1 MNRPF
6 KFYFLAIFRIE
17 GIQHVKLIRRQTTFS
32 AVLMTDIVREIYDM
46 ARKDNHSVIT
56 EESAKAILTKYGI
69 KVPPYALVKSSQEAM
84 NKAEKLG
91 FPLVAKIVSP
101 DILHKT
107 DVKGVKVG
115 LKSDQEVRDAFDDI
129 YGRLSSKYDTRGVI
143 LEKMADPGL
152 EIIVGL
158 QIDPQF
164 GPVIMFGLGG
174 IYTEIFKDVTF
185 RVLPITSGDIKEMIE
200 DLKGK
205 SMLRGFRGSQPIDTA
220 MLSDLLLK
228 IGKLGIDAAPYYDS
242 VDFNP
247 IILYPN
253 DYTVVDAKILLRDK
267 SAQDVVSK
275 AEPDSS
281 YMDLFFNAKS
291 VALIGASPEEGKVGN
306 SVLQSLAKHD
316 YKGKVFPVNS
326 KGYQEIMGIKA
337 FKSLAEIDDPV
348 DVVVVTIDLKFVP
361 ELLKSCGIKGIHN
374 MVIISGG
381 GKELG
386 GDRAAIENEIK
397 RLSSE
402 LKVRIIGPN
411 CIGMFN
417 ADNRLDCAFQGHER
431 MIRPQRGDV
440 AFLSQSGTVGI
451 AFMETSDSF
460 GMSKMISYGN
470 RSDVDEADMIWYLS
484 EDPNTKVIGLYVEGL
499 GDGRK
504 FMNTAKKVILE
515 KNKPIL
521 VFKNGRTTRGAKQA
535 ASHTG
540 SLGGSYNIVKGA
552 LSQAKIISLDSYEEL
567 TGSLKALAWQ
577 PVPNGNRVAMIT
589 NGAGPVIA
597 AIDNFERLG
606 LAVAE
611 ISDKTMRN
619 LRERYPPTYVIGNP
633 CDITGSATADD
644 YGFAIQAFMDDPNV
658 DIIMPWFVFQDDP
671 LGENI
676 VEILENFQKQR
687 KKPILV
693 GAMGGPFTQKIS
705 QRVEDTNVPVYHS
718 VITWVTSAGAIA
730 KWSRLTGS
738 KYK

>member
-1 MNRPF
+1 MAP
-6 KFYFLAIFRIE
+6 ID
-17 GIQHVKLIRRQTTFS
+17 QIRE
-32 AVLMTDIVREIYDM
+32 VYEE
-46 ARKDNHSVIT
+46 ARKNNQNVMT
-56 EESAKAILTKYGI
+56 EESAKAILTAYGI
-69 KVPPYALVKSSQEAM
+69 NVPPYALVSTSQEATD
-84 NKAEKLG
+84 KAKQLG

-107 DVKGVKVG
+107 DVKGVKIG
-115 LKSDQEVRDAFDDI
+115 LKSEEEVGRAFDDM
-129 YGRLSSKYDTRGVI
+129 YGRLSTKYHTKGVI
-143 LEKMADPGL
+143 LERMVDPGL
-152 EIIVGL
+152 EVIVGL
-158 QIDPQF
+158 QNDPQF

-174 IYTEIFKDVTF
+174 INTEIFKDVTF
-185 RVLPITSGDIKEMIE
+185 RVLPITPKDIEEMVE
-200 DLKGK
+200 SLRGKTMLK
-205 SMLRGFRGSQPIDTA
+205 GFRGSEPIEHATISD
-220 MLSDLLLK
+220 MLMK
-228 IGKLGIDAAPYYDS
+228 ISKLGVDAAPYYES

-247 IILYPN
+247 VILYPH
-253 DYTVVDAKILLRDK
+253 DYFVVDAKMLLREKPDLEIM
-267 SAQDVVSK
+267 SK

-291 VALIGASPEEGKVGN
+291 VALIGASPEAGKIGN

-316 YKGKVFPVNS
+316 YKGKVFPVNA

-337 FKSLAEIDDPV
+337 YKNLDEINEQI
-348 DVVVVTIDLKFVP
+348 DVVVVTVDLKFVP
-361 ELLKSCGIKGIHN
+361 DLLKSCGRKNIHN

-397 RLSSE
+397 KLSSQ

-431 MIRPQRGDV
+431 MLRPQRGEV

-470 RSDVDEADMIWYLS
+470 RSDVDEADMIWYLG
-484 EDPNTKVIGLYVEGL
+484 EDPSTKVIGLYVEGL

-504 FMNTAKKVILE
+504 FMNAAKKVIIE

-540 SLGGSYNIVKGA
+540 SLGGSYNVVRGA
-552 LSQAKIISLDSYEEL
+552 LEQANIISLDSYEEL
-567 TGSLKALAWQ
+567 TGSLKALTWQ
-577 PVPNGNRVAMIT
+577 PVPKGNRVAMIT

-606 LAVAE
+606 LAIAE
-611 ISDKTMRN
+611 ISSNTLAK
-619 LRERYPPTYVIGNP
+619 LKEHYPPTYVIGNP

-644 YGFAIQAFMDDPNV
+644 YRYAIQAFMDDPNV

-671 LGENI
+671 LEETI
-676 VEILENFQKQR
+676 VDILQGFQKQR

-705 QRVEDTNVPVYHS
+705 KRIEDTNVPVYHS
-718 VITWVTSAGAIA
+718 VTTWVTAAGSIA
-730 KWSRLTGS
+730 KWANIASNRQKNS
-738 KYK
+738 PQREKQH

>member
-1 MNRPF
+1 MS
-6 KFYFLAIFRIE
+6 
-17 GIQHVKLIRRQTTFS
+17 QTGK
-32 AVLMTDIVREIYDM
+32 VGKMYDE
-46 ARKDNHSVIT
+46 AKKNNTNVIT
-56 EESAKAILTKYGI
+56 EESAKAILTEYGI
-69 KVPPYALVKSSQEAM
+69 KVPPYALVRNGQEAQD
-84 NKAEKLG
+84 KAKQLG
-91 FPLVAKIVSP
+91 FPIVAKIVSP

-107 DVKGVKVG
+107 DVKGVRVG
-115 LKSDQEVRDAFDDI
+115 LKTEEEVLEAVNDMLE
-129 YGRLSSKYDTRGVI
+129 RLSSKYHTKGVI
-143 LEKMADPGL
+143 LEKMVDPGL
-152 EIIVGL
+152 EVIVGL
-158 QIDPQF
+158 QNDPQF

-174 IYTEIFKDVTF
+174 IYTEIFKDVSF
-185 RVLPITSGDIKEMIE
+185 RILPITTGDVKEMIE

-205 SMLRGFRGSQPIDTA
+205 SMLEGFRGSQPIDTS
-220 MLSDLLLK
+220 MLSDMLTK
-228 IGKLGIDAAPYYDS
+228 IGQLGLDAAPYYES

-253 DYTVVDAKILLRDK
+253 DYFVVDAKILLREKPDLG
-267 SAQDVVSK
+267 VISK
-275 AEPDSS
+275 ALPDSS

-291 VALIGASPEEGKVGN
+291 IALIGASPEEGKIGN
-306 SVLQSLAKHD
+306 SVLQSIAKYD
-316 YKGKVFPVNS
+316 YKGKVFPVNA
-326 KGYQEIMGIKA
+326 KGYKEIMGIMA
-337 FKSLAEIDDPV
+337 FKSLDEIEEPV
-348 DVVVVTIDLKFVP
+348 DVVVVTVDLKFVP
-361 ELLKSCGIKGIHN
+361 DLLRSCGKKNIHN

-386 GDRAAIENEIK
+386 GERASIENEIK
-397 RLSSE
+397 KLSAE

-431 MIRPQRGDV
+431 MLRPKRGEV

-451 AFMETSDSF
+451 AFMETSDAF

-470 RSDVDEADMIWYLS
+470 RSDVDEADMIWYLG

-504 FMNTAKKVILE
+504 FMHTAKKVISE
-515 KNKPIL
+515 KSKPIL

-540 SLGGSYNIVKGA
+540 SLGGSYHVVRGA
-552 LSQAKIISLDSYEEL
+552 LEQAKIISLDSYEEL
-567 TGSLKALAWQ
+567 TGALKALAWQ
-577 PVPNGNRVAMIT
+577 PVPKGNRVAMIT

-611 ISDKTMRN
+611 VSDKTIKD
-619 LRERYPPTYVIGNP
+619 LKEHYPPTYVIGNP

-644 YGFAIQAFMDDPNV
+644 YRFAIQAFMDDPNV

-671 LGENI
+671 LEENI
-676 VEILENFQKQR
+676 VEVLGNFQKQLR
-687 KKPILV
+687 KPIIV

-705 QRVEDTNVPVYHS
+705 KRIEDTNVPVYHS
-718 VITWVTSAGAIA
+718 VITWVTSAGALA
-730 KWSRLTGS
+730 KWSKISGDRVSQLPR
-738 KYK
+738 